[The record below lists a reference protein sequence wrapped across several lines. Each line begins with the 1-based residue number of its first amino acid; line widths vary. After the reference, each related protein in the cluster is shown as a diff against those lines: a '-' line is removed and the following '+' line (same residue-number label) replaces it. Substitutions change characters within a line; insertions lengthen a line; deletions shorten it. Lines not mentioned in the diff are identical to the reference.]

1 MNEKTSSRANGRER
15 FFEILFLL
23 ITTTSIVSVALI
35 AWFIFSNGVPAIAE
49 VGLGDFLFGTE
60 WAPTHTP
67 PKFGI
72 LPMILGSVYVTLG
85 SIIIGVPIGL
95 LTAIYMAFYCPKKI
109 YPILKG
115 GINLLAGIPS
125 VVFGLFAMENIVPM
139 IRDYMGGFGL
149 SMLAAIILLAMMI
162 LPTVIGL
169 SESSLRAVPKHYYQ
183 GAIALG
189 ASHERAIFNVV
200 VPRARSGIMASIIM
214 AVGRSIG
221 ETMAVKMIAGNSP
234 IIPTALTDK
243 VRTLTTNIV
252 LEMGYAQ
259 GLHREMLIAT
269 GVVLFIF
276 ILIINLLFSYT
287 SRKSKEGKEEDE

>member
-1 MNEKTSSRANGRER
+1 MNEKTSSKGSRRDKI
-15 FFEILFLL
+15 FKILFII
-23 ITTTSIVSVALI
+23 ITTTSIISVALI
-35 AWFIFSNGVPAIAE
+35 AWFIFSNGLPAIGK
-49 VGLGDFLFGTE
+49 VGVKEFLFGKQ
-60 WAPTHTP
+60 WAPTHKP

-72 LPMILGSVYVTLG
+72 LPMILGSIYVTLG
-85 SIIIGVPIGL
+85 SVIIGVPIGL
-95 LTAIYMAFYCPKKI
+95 LAAIYMAFYCPKKI

-125 VVFGLFAMENIVPM
+125 VVYGLFALENIVPLV
-139 IRDYMGGFGL
+139 RDNFGGFGL
-149 SMLAAIILLAMMI
+149 SMLSAIVLLALMI

-169 SESSLRAVPKHYYQ
+169 SEASLRAVPKYYYE

-189 ASHERAIFNVV
+189 ATHERAIYSVV
-200 VPRARSGIMASIIM
+200 VPRARSGIMASVIM
-214 AVGRSIG
+214 AIGRSIG

-234 IIPTALTDK
+234 IIPSALTDK

-259 GLHREMLIAT
+259 GLHREMLIST

-276 ILIINLLFSYT
+276 ILIINLIFSRFN
-287 SRKSKEGKEEDE
+287 RKRKLEAEDDE